1 MQMTDLITNQNK
13 MLEITLSNKKK
24 AFIKEELTA
33 GEYDLVKEVYMD
45 YIISQ
50 KDEKSTYTASIM
62 TAAKYRLL
70 SVITDRI
77 EIGKE
82 TIKPVNE
89 EYLKSM
95 NISDIEKLEQEAN
108 KVKGNSIIGETTK
121 KK

>member
-1 MQMTDLITNQNK
+1 MTDLITNQNK